1 MFSEDPEYWERYNS
15 MNKCDFE
22 SVSKILNSGTTINT
36 GSQEIVIKDVPDG
49 DYAGKM
55 DPREFFIRSA
65 IYAFQKS
72 MPMQFSVEGMR
83 QTTKT
88 YCVDMCSKLISE
100 DSFDITVNG
109 REVKVF
115 SYWPA
120 ELSDKTLPV
129 MIYIHGGSFM
139 ASKAEFYKE
148 PCRYTA
154 ENLGCKVFNIDY
166 SLAPENVY
174 PAAIED
180 ILAAADYIYK
190 NAEALK
196 IDNTKIGLF
205 GDSAGANLAL
215 AAIIDNKTDAKFSY
229 AGLFYPCVDL
239 YSQDNLYE
247 WNLDMYD
254 VADEQKEL
262 INSRLQ
268 LGRADGQGNNA
279 LMAAILTAYSG
290 GRYEEVKCNPDVSPI
305 YADLSGMPY
314 TGVFTAEYDGL
325 RIQAE
330 YYSRLLDKAG
340 IPNKHIRYRGVSHA
354 FLDYFGI
361 LPQAQ
366 ASVLEMCDQV
376 RKVWGI

>member
-1 MFSEDPEYWERYNS
+1 MD
-15 MNKCDFE
+15 KCDFALVE
-22 SVSKILNSGTTINT
+22 KILTSGETVET
-36 GSQEIVIKDVPDG
+36 GSQKIVIKNVPDG
-49 DYAGKM
+49 GDFAGKM

-72 MPMQFSVEGMR
+72 MPMQFSVAGMR

-88 YCVDMCSKLISE
+88 YCQDMCKGEISE
-100 DSFDITVNG
+100 DSVELTCGG
-109 REVKVF
+109 RTFKLF
-115 SYWPA
+115 SYWPS
-120 ELSDKTLPV
+120 EKSDSVLPV
-129 MIYIHGGSFM
+129 MIYVHGGSFM

-148 PCRYTA
+148 PCRYVA
-154 ENLGCKVFNIDY
+154 ENLGCRVFNVDY

-174 PAAIED
+174 PAAIDD
-180 ILAAADYIYK
+180 ILAAVEYINS
-190 NAEALK
+190 NASSLGVDAS
-196 IDNTKIGLF
+196 KIGLF

-215 AAIIDNKTDAKFSY
+215 AAIIDNKTDVKFSY

-239 YSQDNLYE
+239 YSQDGLYD
-247 WNLDMYD
+247 WDLAMYD

-268 LGRADGQGNNA
+268 LGRADGKGNND

-290 GRYEEVKCNPDVSPI
+290 GRYEEVKRNPDVSMI
-305 YADLSGMPY
+305 YADLSNMPV

-325 RIQAE
+325 RVQAE

-340 IPNKHIRYRGVSHA
+340 IPNTHIRYRGVSHA

-366 ASVLEMCDQV
+366 AALLEMCEQIK
-376 RKVWGI
+376 KVWG

>member
-1 MFSEDPEYWERYNS
+1 

-22 SVSKILNSGTTINT
+22 SVSKILNSGEIVNL
-36 GSQEIVIKDVPDG
+36 GGQEIEVKPVPEEG
-49 DYAGKM
+49 DYKGKM

-72 MPMQFSVEGMR
+72 MPMQFSIEGMR

-88 YCVDMCSKLISE
+88 YCVDMCLKPILE
-100 DSFDITVNG
+100 DSVDITANG
-109 REVKVF
+109 RAFKLF

-120 ELSDKTLPV
+120 EKDGETLPV
-129 MIYIHGGSFM
+129 MIYIHGGSFL

-154 ENLGCKVFNIDY
+154 ENLGCKVFNVDY

-174 PAAIED
+174 PAAIE
-180 ILAAADYIYK
+180 YIYN
-190 NAEALK
+190 NAEELK
-196 IDNTKIGLF
+196 IDKTMIGLF

-215 AAIIDNKTDAKFSY
+215 AAIIDNKSDAKINY

-239 YSQDNLYE
+239 YSQDNLYD

-254 VADEQKEL
+254 VSDEQKEL

-268 LGRADGQGNNA
+268 LGRADGKGNND
-279 LMAAILTAYSG
+279 LMAAILTVYSG
-290 GRYEEVKCNPDVSPI
+290 GRYEDVKRNPDVSPI
-305 YADLSGMPY
+305 YADLNCMPY
-314 TGVFTAEYDGL
+314 TGIFTAEYDGL
-325 RIQAE
+325 RIQSE

-340 IPNKHIRYRGVSHA
+340 VPNKHIRYRGVSHA

-366 ASVLEMCDQV
+366 AALLEMCEQV
-376 RKVWGI
+376 RKVWDL